1 MSDTSKAL
9 EALDRIFNYCEE
21 IDLHIPEK
29 EQTGYSMN
37 DDVAIIREALFENQ
51 KTGHWIAKVDKWG
64 DVVTTIN
71 GYKCSVCGG
80 KRTGETGDWIQIHEC
95 KYHYCPD
102 CGAKMEGE

>member
-21 IDLHIPEK
+21 IDLHIPEE

-51 KTGHWIAKVDKWG
+51 KTGHWIEMN
-64 DVVTTIN
+64 IN
-71 GYKCSVCGG
+71 QDGTHNIYCSNCNRYQKFNGHANSYNA
-80 KRTGETGDWIQIHEC
+80 RT
-95 KYHYCPD
+95 KLKYCPN

>member
-51 KTGHWIAKVDKWG
+51 KTGHWIRLIEDYPFCDFEFKG
-64 DVVTTIN
+64 
-71 GYKCSVCGG
+71 CSVC
-80 KRTGETGDWIQIHEC
+80 RTHYPKLAVKQF
-95 KYHYCPD
+95 KYCPN